1 MKKKKNED
9 CNEDCNEDFN
19 EDCNEDCNEFINH
32 KGDSGF
38 KMRGKWKGKI
48 NATKVWG
55 CDFFFRLQLTIFLFH
70 FFLRKKIFCSFNFL
84 KNNHY
89 KNPGNPGYI

>member
-55 CDFFFRLQLTIFLFH
+55 CDFFSYNLQ
-70 FFLRKKIFCSFNFL
+70 FFFFISF
-84 KNNHY
+84 
-89 KNPGNPGYI
+89 